1 MMFFGTLEI
10 PASFALWAPPLLDIL
25 YGFSVFSHDNGVLF
39 FGWNPFPIER
49 FAMEVVGIVFVVFG
63 SLVAMVLII
72 ALTLL
77 ALVWG
82 RKGAKSNQAE
92 ESKLIQEIY
101 HGLAKMEE
109 RVESLETLLLERE
122 RQQR

>member
-1 MMFFGTLEI
+1 MLHDVAELSVGVV
-10 PASFALWAPPLLDIL
+10 LWAPPLLDLL
-25 YGFSVFSHDNGVLF
+25 YGFSVFGYDNGVWF
-39 FGWNPFPIER
+39 FGWNPIPIER
-49 FAMEVVGIVFVVFG
+49 YAMEVVGIVFVVFG

-72 ALTLL
+72 SLTFL

-82 RKGAKSNQAE
+82 RRGAKSNQAE